1 MVPPKLTLVS
11 DNSRDKDGSTSTDET
26 SAGSAPAGQRVA
38 VPDPEAVVETLATRA
53 RREKLRRIEALLFAS
68 SQPVDVSS
76 LQRCLEP
83 GDDIGDLLSELQ
95 EDYADRGVNL
105 VKVSGKWQFR
115 TADDL
120 SFLLARETREERK
133 LSKAALETMAII
145 AYHQPVTRAEIEEI
159 RGVAI
164 SPGTLDLLLETAWI
178 RPRGRRRAP
187 GRPITYGTTEL
198 FLQHF
203 GLDTIKD
210 LPGLAELKA
219 SGLLDANLPP
229 DFKVPE
235 PTDVA
240 ALMPDELPLEDEG
253 PQEDQGSF
261 DLQPMDEPEIE
272 EAEEPE
278 EPRTAREQAA
288 AEAADP
294 GEKDETDENS
304 GDKD

>member
-11 DNSRDKDGSTSTDET
+11 DNSRDKDGSASTEEATSGG
-26 SAGSAPAGQRVA
+26 AAAGQPTA
-38 VPDPEAVVETLATRA
+38 VPDPEAAVENLARRA

-68 SQPVDVSS
+68 SQPVDASA
-76 LQRCLEP
+76 LQRCVEP
-83 GDDIGDLLSELQ
+83 SDDIAALLKELQ
-95 EDYADRGVNL
+95 AEYASRGVNL

-120 SFLLARETREERK
+120 SFLLERETREERK

-272 EAEEPE
+272 DAIEP
-278 EPRTAREQAA
+278 AAA
-288 AEAADP
+288 AEPSAVAADDMQ
-294 GEKDETDENS
+294 EKNETETGSD
-304 GDKD
+304 DKD

>member
-11 DNSRDKDGSTSTDET
+11 DNSRDKDGSASTEEAT
-26 SAGSAPAGQRVA
+26 AGSVAAGQAAA
-38 VPDPEAVVETLATRA
+38 VPDPEAAVENLARRA

-68 SQPVDVSS
+68 SQPVDVSA
-76 LQRCLEP
+76 LQRCVEP
-83 GDDIGDLLSELQ
+83 SDDIAALLKELQ
-95 EDYADRGVNL
+95 AEYAGRGVNL

-120 SFLLARETREERK
+120 SFLLERETREERK

-261 DLQPMDEPEIE
+261 DLQPLDEPEIE
-272 EAEEPE
+272 DTIEP
-278 EPRTAREQAA
+278 AAA
-288 AEAADP
+288 AEPSAAAADDMQ
-294 GEKDETDENS
+294 EKDETETGSD
-304 GDKD
+304 DKD

>member
-26 SAGSAPAGQRVA
+26 TTPGSAAAGQRMA
-38 VPDPEAVVETLATRA
+38 VPDPEAAVETLAKRA
-53 RREKLRRIEALLFAS
+53 RREKLRRVEALLFAS
-68 SQPVDVSS
+68 SQPVDVST
-76 LQRCLEP
+76 LQRCVEP
-83 GDDIGDLLSELQ
+83 GDDIAELLAELQ
-95 EDYADRGVNL
+95 GDYADRGVNL

-203 GLDTIKD
+203 GLDAIKD

-240 ALMPDELPLEDEG
+240 ALMPDEMPLEDEG
-253 PQEDQGSF
+253 PQEDQASF

-272 EAEEPE
+272 DAGELEAAPEP
-278 EPRTAREQAA
+278 PAA
-288 AEAADP
+288 ASADLA
-294 GEKDETDENS
+294 EKVETDEDS

>member
-11 DNSRDKDGSTSTDET
+11 DNSRDKDGSASMDEAT
-26 SAGSAPAGQRVA
+26 AGSVAAGQAVP
-38 VPDPEAVVETLATRA
+38 VPDPEAAVENLARRA

-68 SQPVDVSS
+68 SQPVDVSA
-76 LQRCLEP
+76 LQRCVEP
-83 GDDIGDLLSELQ
+83 SDDIAALLKELQ
-95 EDYADRGVNL
+95 AEDASRGVNL

-120 SFLLARETREERK
+120 SFLLERETREERK

-261 DLQPMDEPEIE
+261 DLQPMDEPETE
-272 EAEEPE
+272 DTVESA
-278 EPRTAREQAA
+278 AA
-288 AEAADP
+288 AEPSAAAADDRQ
-294 GEKDETDENS
+294 EKDETETGS
-304 GDKD
+304 ADKD